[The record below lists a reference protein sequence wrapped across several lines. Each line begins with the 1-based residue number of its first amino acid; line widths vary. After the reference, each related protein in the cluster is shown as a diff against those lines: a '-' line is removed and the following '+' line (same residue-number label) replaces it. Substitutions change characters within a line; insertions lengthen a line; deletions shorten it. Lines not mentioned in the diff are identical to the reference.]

1 MSLPSELSNQ
11 NFVSLFLSP
20 CVLHV
25 PPIFPSL
32 QISGEEHESHS
43 SSLRDVAGSKSDA
56 EGASRLECDAVRL
69 VADVSKDRS
78 GFDIKRLRPFE
89 TSEFCLSVAPLST
102 LAADTLRLSSH
113 FAETDAT
120 VGLRTGRLPK
130 FLRQASASSRQ
141 SAHFAQLC
149 VTKHSHVRHCT
160 LHRFPSQPTATQF
173 LTPEYREVRKCAKYR
188 T

>member
-1 MSLPSELSNQ
+1 MSLPSEFSNQ
-11 NFVSLFLSP
+11 NFVSLFVSP
-20 CVLHV
+20 CVLHA
-25 PPIFPSL
+25 PPISPSVK
-32 QISGEEHESHS
+32 ISGEEHESLS
-43 SSLRDVAGSKSDA
+43 PSLGDVAGSQSDA
-56 EGASRLECDAVRL
+56 EGASRLGCDAVRQI
-69 VADVSKDRS
+69 ADVSEYHS
-78 GFDIKRLRPFE
+78 GSDTKRLRPFE
-89 TSEFCLSVAPLST
+89 TSEFCLSVTPLST
-102 LAADTLRLSSH
+102 LTADTLRLSSH

-120 VGLRTGRLPK
+120 VGLRTCRLSK

-160 LHRFPSQPTATQF
+160 LHCFPSQPTATLF